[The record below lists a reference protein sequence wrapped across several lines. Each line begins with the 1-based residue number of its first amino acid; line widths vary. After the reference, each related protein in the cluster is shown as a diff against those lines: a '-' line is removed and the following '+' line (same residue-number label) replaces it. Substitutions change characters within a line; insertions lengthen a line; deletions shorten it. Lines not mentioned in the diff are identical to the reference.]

1 MRRGLVNGN
10 SNVVRTGHRREEG
23 LRMVSQEEGS
33 QTATAT
39 LSKRSTTSRGLANY
53 DNNIVRR
60 GLVNH
65 YFRFFLYELEQT
77 T

>member
-1 MRRGLVNGN
+1 MRRGLVNSN

-23 LRMVSQEEGS
+23 LQMVSQEEGS